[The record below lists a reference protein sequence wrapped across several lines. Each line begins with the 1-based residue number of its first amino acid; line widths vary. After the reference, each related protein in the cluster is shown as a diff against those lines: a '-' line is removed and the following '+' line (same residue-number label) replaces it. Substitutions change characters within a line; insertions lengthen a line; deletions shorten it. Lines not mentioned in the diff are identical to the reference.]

1 MATVIDALVVTLGL
15 DPSGFNKGQ
24 KDVKGGLDDT
34 RKQAEQTAK
43 DMEAAGK
50 RAASFFGSIRTELL
64 ALVGVT
70 LSVQGFKNFISG
82 MTDNLQQLA
91 VNSQSLDM
99 SAKSL
104 DGWQRAAEAAG
115 SSAEKIT
122 GTLGGFQN
130 MLTQIR
136 TGGGQDNPLFAALS
150 SFAGATGANFDY
162 QNDNSEQVMR
172 KIADNWSKLSKDAQ
186 RRFGGMF
193 GFDNQTQQALTNGNL
208 ITDVNRF
215 TQMSRATDDATK
227 KAQEFNRRLAEMKQ
241 NFSAASQV
249 LYTALI
255 PYVERLIPL
264 IERVGNWIAT
274 HGPEISKT
282 LQDFGNQIN
291 GIADAVGGWEN
302 VLQAL
307 LIFVTGKWALGIV
320 SSLGGVRNAML
331 AISRVSLIAGLIEL
345 QKYAAILEKKYSWL
359 TDNPVA
365 NALNSGLGADKTA
378 EWGLQLRTWMKDK
391 LGINLL
397 HGDEPGARDD
407 APRGIRNNN
416 PGNLNY
422 AGQDGATKES
432 GENGRFAVFGSMQD
446 GIAALYKQ
454 IQLYFGRG
462 VNTIESIVRKYA
474 PASDNNN
481 VEAYVGQLVKAT
493 GKRAD
498 DKLSAED
505 NDTVFRLIRGI
516 INHENGNGYVSDDQI
531 SLGTGITPPAV
542 PEHAGKSLSP
552 EVAVKAPA
560 EKERAS
566 ARLPTPVDT
575 MKMINDLLKSNQPA
589 NLPQPGTAGVEVGAS
604 SAASRHA
611 PVNSMNGSQNK
622 TEIHIGEMKVQSN
635 ATSVNAL
642 SQDVQRNVSRNSL
655 LSPSMSGQG

>member
-1 MATVIDALVVTLGL
+1 MATIIDALVVTLGL
-15 DPSGFNKGQ
+15 DATGFKKGQ

-34 RKQAEQTAK
+34 RKQSEQTAK

-70 LSVQGFKNFISG
+70 LSVQGFKNFITG

-122 GTLGGFQN
+122 GTLSGFQN
-130 MLTQIR
+130 VLTQIR

-162 QNDNSEQVMR
+162 QNDNSEEVMR
-172 KIADNWSKLSKDAQ
+172 KIADNWGKLSKDAQ

-193 GFDNQTQQALTNGNL
+193 NFDNQTQQALTNGNL
-208 ITDVNRF
+208 VTDADRF
-215 TQMSRATDDATK
+215 TKMSRATEDATR

-255 PYVERLIPL
+255 PYVEKLIPL

-274 HGPEISKT
+274 HGPEISKS
-282 LQDFGNQIN
+282 LQDITQQIN
-291 GIADAVGGWEN
+291 DIVSAVGGWEN

-307 LIFVTGKWALGIV
+307 LIFVGGKWLLGIT
-320 SSLGGVRNAML
+320 SALGGVRAAMV
-331 AISRVSLIAGLIEL
+331 AISRVSMIAGLIEL
-345 QKYAAILEKKYSWL
+345 QKYAAILEKKYAWL

-365 NALNSGLGADKTA
+365 NALNKGLGADKTA
-378 EWGLQLRTWMKDK
+378 EWGLQLRTWLKDK
-391 LGINLL
+391 TGINLL
-397 HGDEPGARDD
+397 HGDEPGAEKSEPVIPFRNNAESKGNGAPPDT

-422 AGQDGATKES
+422 VGQSGASKES
-432 GENGRFAVFGSMQD
+432 GENGRFAVFESMRD
-446 GIAALYKQ
+446 GISALYRQ
-454 IQLYFGRG
+454 IQLYFSRG
-462 VNTIESIVRKYA
+462 VNTIESVVNKYA
-474 PASDNNN
+474 PADDNNN
-481 VEAYVGQLVKAT
+481 VQAYIKQLVGAT
-493 GKRAD
+493 GKQAD
-498 DKLSAED
+498 EKLSGED
-505 NDTVFRLIRGI
+505 TETVFKLIRGI
-516 INHENGNGYVSDDQI
+516 INHENGKGYVSDQDI
-531 SLGTGITPPAV
+531 LSGIQVGSTATAMRQQTMQQQP
-542 PEHAGKSLSP
+542 
-552 EVAVKAPA
+552 
-560 EKERAS
+560 S
-566 ARLPTPVDT
+566 A
-575 MKMINDLLKSNQPA
+575 
-589 NLPQPGTAGVEVGAS
+589 
-604 SAASRHA
+604 
-611 PVNSMNGSQNK
+611 K
-622 TEIHIGEMKVQSN
+622 TEIHIGEMSVQSN

-642 SQDVQRNVSRNSL
+642 GQDVQRNVSRNSL
-655 LSPSMSGQG
+655 LVPSMSGQG